1 MKKIF
6 ALTAATMILAA
17 TTTFAACPLKA
28 VPMQN
33 SCSIGL
39 PTGAAAPVS
48 YIVAPV
54 QQRPYLPACNPCNAK
69 PAKKG
74 YFSKVFTPI
83 QGVYDATLGQIFTG
97 LY

>member
-17 TTTFAACPLKA
+17 TTTFASCPLKSMNNA
-28 VPMQN
+28 
-33 SCSIGL
+33 CSMGV

-48 YIVAPV
+48 YIVGPAYERAVVPPCQNCCNKEKKGFFSKIFTPV
-54 QQRPYLPACNPCNAK
+54 Q
-69 PAKKG
+69 G
-74 YFSKVFTPI
+74 I
-83 QGVYDATLGQIFTG
+83 YDATLGQIFTG